1 MTDSGSASGMSSN
14 PGISRGYRSY
24 LVRFWHSTEQGA
36 WHASAQCVQT
46 GSTVRFGDVASLL
59 AFLQLELTGTPGAQ
73 AEGICTEVGNLQ
85 EEL

>member
-1 MTDSGSASGMSSN
+1 MASCRWNDPVVG
-14 PGISRGYRSY
+14 PAYRSY

-46 GSTVRFGDVASLL
+46 GSTVRFGDVQSLL
-59 AFLQLELTGTPGAQ
+59 AFLQGEVTGTPGTQ
-73 AEGICTEVGNLQ
+73 AAGVSTKVGNLQ

>member
-1 MTDSGSASGMSSN
+1 MASRRWNDPVVG
-14 PGISRGYRSY
+14 PGYRSY

-59 AFLQLELTGTPGAQ
+59 AFLQTEVTVAPGAP
-73 AEGICTEVGNLQ
+73 AAGVRTENGNFQ